1 MDLISEYLEH
11 LELNRNLAPKT
22 IEAYS
27 RDLQQFWSFFV
38 EQCELL
44 GKGPSPDVL
53 DKQLVRDY
61 LTYLTVHEYSRRSI
75 ARIMAS
81 LRGFS
86 KYLVRTG
93 RISADFTRGIKSP
106 RLEKTLPTVMSVDD
120 VDKLI
125 ASAERENPVLE
136 KRDQAI
142 FEILYATGIRV
153 SELVG
158 LDVDDVDFAHS
169 FIRVL
174 GKGRKERLVP
184 CSEPALESLKSY
196 LSERPKLAKS
206 SSEPALFLN
215 ARGTRLTTRGVQYVL
230 EKQAEKAGIPKD
242 ISPHTFRHSFAT
254 HLLEGGADLRSVQEM
269 LGHANLSATQIYTRV
284 SRQRLKSIYNQA
296 HPRA

>member
-1 MDLISEYLEH
+1 MDLIREYLDY
-11 LELNRNLAPKT
+11 LELNRNLASAT
-22 IEAYS
+22 IEAYG
-27 RDLQQFWSFFV
+27 RDLRQFWDFFT

-44 GKGPSPDVL
+44 DKQPNPDAL

-61 LTYLTVHEYSRRSI
+61 LTYLTVHDYSRRSV
-75 ARIMAS
+75 ARILAS

-93 RISADFTRGIKSP
+93 RIANDFTRGIKSP
-106 RLEKTLPTVMSVDD
+106 RQEKKLPTVMTVDE
-120 VDKLI
+120 VDKLL
-125 ASAERENPVLE
+125 ASAEREDPILE
-136 KRDQAI
+136 KRDLAI
-142 FEILYATGIRV
+142 FEMLYATGIRV

-158 LDVDDVDFAHS
+158 LDVDDVDFNHN

-184 CSEPALESLKSY
+184 CSENALECLREY
-196 LSERPKLAKS
+196 LLERPKLAKS
-206 SSEPALFLN
+206 STEPALFLN
-215 ARGTRLTTRGVQYVL
+215 ARGTRLSTRGVQYIL

-269 LGHANLSATQIYTRV
+269 LGHSNLSATQIYTRV
-284 SRQRLKSIYNQA
+284 SRQRLKSVYNKA